1 VCGRFGLFVTPEVLE
16 EYFSLDRLDRL
27 DRLDG
32 VAAPALAPQP
42 RYNLTPGQAVAVVR
56 EHAGRRR
63 LDALQWGLIPFW
75 AKDAKIGRRLVNARL
90 DSVAAKPAF
99 REAWQRRRCLIP
111 ASGFYEW
118 SEPRGGRKRPYFIRP
133 RTEPLLALAG
143 LWERWRTPTGEKLE
157 TCVIV
162 TTDANAE
169 LEEIHDR
176 MPLLIPRDAQALW
189 LDRESSVEEVQS
201 LAERPP
207 PLDVHPV
214 GFGVND
220 PKHDDETLIAP
231 VEEAIPS

>member
-1 VCGRFGLFVTPEVLE
+1 MCGRFGLFVTPEVLE
-16 EYFSLDRLDRL
+16 EYFDLERVE
-27 DRLDG
+27 G
-32 VAAPALAPQP
+32 ALTPEP

-56 EHAGRRR
+56 EHEGRRR
-63 LDALQWGLIPFW
+63 VHALQWGLIPFW
-75 AKDAKIGRRLVNARL
+75 AKDPTIGRRLINARL
-90 DSVAAKPAF
+90 DSVATKPAF

-118 SEPRGGRKRPYFIRP
+118 SEPRGGRKRPHFIRP
-133 RTEPLLALAG
+133 VGEPLFALAG

-162 TTDANAE
+162 TTDANAQ
-169 LEEIHDR
+169 LVRIHDR

-189 LDRESSVEEVQS
+189 LDPKSSLEDVLK

-207 PLDVHPV
+207 SLDAHPV

-220 PKHDDETLIAP
+220 PKNDDETLIAR
-231 VEEAIPS
+231 VAEAAEG